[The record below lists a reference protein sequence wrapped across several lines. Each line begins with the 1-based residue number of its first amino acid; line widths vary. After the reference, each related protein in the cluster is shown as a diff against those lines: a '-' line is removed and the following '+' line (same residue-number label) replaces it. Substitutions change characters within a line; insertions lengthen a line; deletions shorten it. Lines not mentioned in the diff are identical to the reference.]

1 MVSQRQ
7 NERGSLMIEMV
18 VALGILTAALIP
30 LSYSFQQEKRVCRVY
45 YWRAVAMEIVD
56 GEMEILAAGAYHSFR
71 EGTRVYGVTAG
82 AAKNLPPGQFV
93 LSRQAKHL
101 RLEWRPANK
110 RDGGPVI
117 REAVG
122 K

>member
-1 MVSQRQ
+1 MVRHSQS
-7 NERGSLMIEMV
+7 ERGSLMIELV
-18 VALGILTAALIP
+18 VALGILTAAIIP
-30 LSYSFQQEKRVCRVY
+30 LGYSFAQERRLCRTY

-56 GEMEILAAGAYHSFR
+56 GEMEILAAGDWRNSP
-71 EGTRVYGVTAG
+71 EGMRPYTVTAE

-93 LSRQAKHL
+93 LSVRGKQL
-101 RLEWRPANK
+101 RLQWQPTNA
-110 RDGGPVI
+110 RDGGPMV